1 MSALHKAYSWLR
13 ENYRRPKVVVSIGI
27 LLVVVGGFI
36 STRSGGKISYE
47 EIAVAESP
55 IEEAVSV
62 TAKVK
67 AARDIS
73 LAFERGG
80 KVSSVNVRVGARV
93 GAGAVLAAL
102 ENTSALADVRQAEA
116 NLKIEQVKLNELNRG
131 MRPEELRV
139 TEIKRDNAI
148 IARDDARRSSVDVIQ
163 SSYTKVEDAVRNKLD
178 TFYTNPRTSSPHI
191 TLTLG
196 DSSLTNKLEFGRVS
210 AEQALMDWKKLVDAT
225 TATSDMSAAIHK
237 SEQYADV
244 ANALLQNMA
253 LAVNSLSPYGSISQT
268 TIDSWKASVAL
279 ARTNV
284 DTGMSALVSADN
296 AYKSAESAVALAEQE
311 LALARAGATGDQI
324 ATQEARVLSAS
335 AALLGRQA
343 EYEKTIIRAPISGIV
358 TKREVEPGEIASAN
372 TLAIGLI
379 GESEEELE
387 AAIPEV
393 DVAKITVGDKAR
405 VELDA
410 FPGEMLEARVVS
422 VDPSETLVSGI
433 ATYTTRLQ
441 FIKQDPRV
449 RSGMTTS
456 TIIVTDARERAIVIP
471 LRAVLYRDGNPYV
484 LIKNGVNPEERSI
497 TLGIKDLSGN
507 VEVNSGLRTGEVIL
521 RDNTK

>member
-1 MSALHKAYSWLR
+1 MSKMKEAFFWLR
-13 ENYRRPKVVVSIGI
+13 ENYRRPKVVATIGI
-27 LLVVVGGFI
+27 IVMVIGGYI

-47 EIAVAESP
+47 EITVTEAP

-73 LAFERGG
+73 LAFERSG
-80 KVSSVNVRVGARV
+80 KVASVNVRVGARV
-93 GAGAVLAAL
+93 GAGAVLASL

-116 NLKIEQVKLNELNRG
+116 NLKIEQVKLNELNKG

-139 TEIKRDNAI
+139 TEIQRDNAVV
-148 IARDDARRSSVDVIQ
+148 ARDDARRSSVDVIQ

-178 TFYTNPRTSSPHI
+178 TFYTNPRTNTPHI
-191 TLTLG
+191 VLVLG
-196 DSSLTNKLEFGRVS
+196 DSTLTNNLEFGRVN
-210 AEQALMDWKKLVDAT
+210 AEQALIDWKKLVDAT
-225 TATSDMSAAIHK
+225 NATSDVSSAIHK
-237 SEQYADV
+237 SEQYADI

-253 LAVNSLSPYGSISQT
+253 LAVNALSPYGSISQS
-268 TIDSWKASVAL
+268 TIDAWKASVAL
-279 ARTNV
+279 ARTNT
-284 DTGMSALVSADN
+284 DAGISALVSADN
-296 AYKSAESAVALAEQE
+296 TYKSAESALALAEQE
-311 LALARAGATGDQI
+311 LALARAGATADQI
-324 ATQEARVLSAS
+324 ASQEARVLSAS

-358 TKREVEPGEIASAN
+358 TKREIEPGEIASAN

-410 FPGEMLEARVVS
+410 FPGETLEARVVS
-422 VDPSETLVSGI
+422 VDPSETLVSGV

-441 FIKQDPRV
+441 FTKQDPRI

-456 TIIVTDARERAIVIP
+456 TVIVTDARDKAIVIP
-471 LRAVLYRDGNPYV
+471 LRAVLYRDGSSYTR
-484 LIKNGVNPEERSI
+484 IKNGTNPEERNI

-507 VEVNSGLRTGEVIL
+507 VEVTSGLRAGEVIL
-521 RDNTK
+521 KDTTK